1 MEWEYKKGLYIKV
14 RAQARQ
20 KPYRNEKARAM
31 TARGDIVRQ
40 LPLLCFMQRKAKKAG
55 DACQNAIS
63 LFLENFMNSSSDAV
77 VTASR
82 MVAMAEATPSLPCT
96 TLV

>member
-1 MEWEYKKGLYIKV
+1 MKGLYLKV

-20 KPYRNEKARAM
+20 KPNRNEKSPGHDGPGRHCAA
-31 TARGDIVRQ
+31 TH
-40 LPLLCFMQRKAKKAG
+40 LLCFEQRKAKKAV
-55 DACQNAIS
+55 DAYQNAIS

-82 MVAMAEATPSLPCT
+82 MVAIAEATPSLPCT

>member
-1 MEWEYKKGLYIKV
+1 MGVQRKDYTSRYALRQDKSQKGMK
-14 RAQARQ
+14 
-20 KPYRNEKARAM
+20 KARAM
-31 TARGDIVRQ
+31 TTRGGTVLQPSFFASR
-40 LPLLCFMQRKAKKAG
+40 RGKKG
-55 DACQNAIS
+55 GGVYQNAIS